1 MAKWHIMEQYKGNKE
16 SIVNSFDKY
25 PLITLHC
32 NHYNVTSLEK
42 DPYINGFQQ
51 TSQRICAKVGL
62 TVLNL

>member
-42 DPYINGFQQ
+42 DPYINGF
-51 TSQRICAKVGL
+51 
-62 TVLNL
+62 